1 MSIWQTENDIKALS
15 PHVHACSLY
24 SDQEQQRRQFVPFI
38 QSGLL
43 QGEQCI
49 YFLDH
54 NTPEFVLD
62 SLQANG
68 FNAMPYVNSHALA
81 LVKIAD
87 IMSAVGS
94 FSASKLLT
102 YWSSLLANCEREG
115 FAGFRATGEMTWALH
130 SEFNFKALTAY
141 ESQLNKF
148 ALDRNVSFLCQYHR
162 KDFPANKLKDVI
174 SVHPVIIDNDKVLD
188 NPTHIGDHAFGA
200 NSAEAHLQA
209 TLDTLSMAKILRK
222 TNDELVSSLAEQKR
236 LQKELQRL
244 DKERHDRESVEVE
257 RQQYRL
263 IAETIPQV
271 VWTTNADGI
280 IDYFNPFWYRYTG
293 MLPENAM
300 PRGWVN
306 SIHPED
312 VSGLLDSWKQC
323 QKTGE
328 NYQKEF
334 RFKAA
339 DGSYAWYLAKAV
351 PMRDR
356 QGNIVEWFGVSV
368 DIHEHKTLS
377 QTLAAQ
383 RDKAEEATR
392 TKSIFL
398 ANMSHEIRT
407 PMNAIIGMSNILLK
421 TRLDECQSEYAG
433 NIREAA
439 ISLLSVIND
448 ILDFSKVEAGKVA
461 LESVAFN
468 LADLIE
474 HTCGFLSPSARAKAL
489 SIVSHID
496 PSIPKSILGDPEKI
510 RQIIV
515 NLASNSMK
523 FSDHGE
529 IVIRAD
535 LQSKRN
541 DMANIRFSVT
551 DQGIG
556 MSDEVQSRL
565 FKPYVQADPSIAAKF
580 GGSGLGLSICK
591 SLVEL
596 MNGQIG
602 IESAPAKGASIWFF
616 LPLQCSSDLQ
626 VTASQ
631 KNKASYTN
639 SASNPLRK
647 ELILIVE
654 DYPINQQV
662 AKLYLFDLGFP
673 SRITNNGKEA
683 LKALKKTRYDLILMD
698 CQMPEMD
705 GFAATS
711 IIRESETSSG
721 RHIPIVAMTAHAMRG
736 DRERCIAS
744 GYDDYISKPVDP
756 EELRSTLEKFLPTPA
771 HRHTD
776 VPVALDRVQLRYGEI
791 SEHLLKMFFA
801 NAPADVKNLRLAF
814 DEADRKS
821 FISTVHGF
829 KGVCSTV
836 FASQMKDTCVT
847 IESAARQS
855 NWDAIPD
862 LLQQLEVETTEMQE
876 FLEQNLSGIST

>member
-1 MSIWQTENDIKALS
+1 MSISQTENDIKALQT
-15 PHVHACSLY
+15 HVHACSLY
-24 SDQEQQRRQFVPFI
+24 SDNEQQKRQFVPYI

-43 QGEQCI
+43 LGEQCI

-54 NTPEFVLD
+54 NTPEFVLEA
-62 SLQANG
+62 LQENG
-68 FNAMPYVNSHALA
+68 FNAQPYLDSQALSI
-81 LVKIAD
+81 VKLSD
-87 IMSAVGS
+87 ITSAVGS

-102 YWSSLLANCEREG
+102 YWSSLLAHCEREG

-130 SEFNFKALTAY
+130 SEFNLKALTAY

-148 ALDRNVSFLCQYHR
+148 AIDRNVSFLCQYHR
-162 KDFPANKLKDVI
+162 DQFPANKLKDVI
-174 SVHPVIIDNDKVLD
+174 SVHPVIIDKDTVLD
-188 NPTHIGDHAFGA
+188 NPAHIRDHDFGA

-209 TLDTLSMAKILRK
+209 TLDTLSMAKVLRQ
-222 TNDELVSSLAEQKR
+222 TNDELMSSIAEQKR

-244 DKERHDRESVEVE
+244 DKERQDRESVEAE
-257 RQQYRL
+257 RRQYRL

-280 IDYFNPFWYRYTG
+280 IEYFNPFWYRYTG
-293 MLPENAM
+293 MLPENAL
-300 PRGWVN
+300 PKGWIK
-306 SIHPED
+306 SIHPD
-312 VSGLLDSWKQC
+312 DLAGLLESWRHC
-323 QKTGE
+323 QRTGE
-328 NYQKEF
+328 SYQKEY

-421 TRLDECQSEYAG
+421 TNLDECQSEYAG

-461 LESVAFN
+461 LEVVAFN
-468 LADLIE
+468 LTDLIE
-474 HTCGFLSPSARAKAL
+474 NTCGFLSPSAGAKGV

-496 PSIPKSILGDPEKI
+496 SSIPGSIFGDPEKI

-523 FSDHGE
+523 FSDHGD

-541 DMANIRFSVT
+541 DMVNVRFSVT

-565 FKPYVQADPSIAAKF
+565 FKPFVQADPSIAAKF

-596 MNGQIG
+596 MNGEIG
-602 IESAPAKGASIWFF
+602 IESAPGKGACIWFS
-616 LPLQCSSDLQ
+616 LPLQRSTESQ
-626 VTASQ
+626 VAARQ
-631 KNKASYTN
+631 KDKASHTN
-639 SASNPLRK
+639 NAIKPLRK

-662 AKLYLFDLGFP
+662 AKLYLCDLGF
-673 SRITNNGKEA
+673 SSHITNNGKEA
-683 LKALKKTRYDLILMD
+683 IKALKETRYDLILMD

-711 IIRESETSSG
+711 IIRETEALTG
-721 RHIPIVAMTAHAMRG
+721 RHIPIIAMTAHAMGG
-736 DRERCIAS
+736 DRERCIAA
-744 GYDDYISKPVDP
+744 GHDDYISKPVDP
-756 EELRSTLEKFLPTPA
+756 EELRAKLEKFLPAPGN
-771 HRHTD
+771 HQTD
-776 VPVALDRVQLRYGEI
+776 VPVALDRVHSRYGEI
-791 SEHLLKMFFA
+791 SERLLRMFFA
-801 NAPADVKNLRLAF
+801 NAPRDVKNLKSAF
-814 DEADRKS
+814 DDQDHKS
-821 FISTVHGF
+821 FIHTVHGF

-847 IESAARQS
+847 IESAARES
-855 NWDAIPD
+855 KWDVIPD
-862 LLQQLEVETTEMQE
+862 LLQQLEMETTEMQE
-876 FLEQNLSGIST
+876 FLEQNLSGMST

>member
-1 MSIWQTENDIKALS
+1 MSIWQTENDIKALQT
-15 PHVHACSLY
+15 HVHACSLY
-24 SDQEQQRRQFVPFI
+24 SDNEQQRRQFVPYI

-43 QGEQCI
+43 LGEQCI

-62 SLQANG
+62 ALQENG
-68 FNAMPYVNSHALA
+68 FNALPYLESNALSI
-81 LVKIAD
+81 VQMAD
-87 IMSAVGS
+87 ITSAVGS

-102 YWSSLLANCEREG
+102 YWSSLFTRCESEG

-141 ESQLNKF
+141 ESELNKF
-148 ALDRNVSFLCQYHR
+148 AMEHNVSFLCQYHR
-162 KDFPANKLKDVI
+162 TDFPANKLKDVI
-174 SVHPVIIDNDKVLD
+174 SVHPVIIDIDKVLD
-188 NPTHIGDHAFGA
+188 NPTHIRDHDFGA

-209 TLDTLSMAKILRK
+209 TLDTLSMAKVLRQ
-222 TNDELVSSLAEQKR
+222 TNDELMSSIAEQQR

-244 DKERHDRESVEVE
+244 DKVRHDRESVEVE
-257 RQQYRL
+257 RRQYRL

-293 MLPENAM
+293 MLPENAL
-300 PRGWVN
+300 PKGWVKTV
-306 SIHPED
+306 HPED
-312 VSGLLDSWKQC
+312 LAGLLKAWKEC
-323 QKTGE
+323 QSTGE
-328 NYQKEF
+328 SFQKEYRF
-334 RFKAA
+334 RAA
-339 DGSYAWYLAKAV
+339 DGSYTWYLAKAV

-377 QTLAAQ
+377 QSLAAQ

-421 TRLDECQSEYAG
+421 TRLDECQNEYAG

-439 ISLLSVIND
+439 ISLLSIIND

-461 LESVAFN
+461 LEVVAFN
-468 LADLIE
+468 LVDLIE
-474 HTCGFLSPSARAKAL
+474 AICGFLSPSARAKGV
-489 SIVSHID
+489 SIVSHLD
-496 PSIPKSILGDPEKI
+496 SSIPKSIFGDPEKV
-510 RQIIV
+510 RQILI

-541 DMANIRFSVT
+541 DMINVRFSVS

-565 FKPYVQADPSIAAKF
+565 FKPFVQADPSIAAKF

-596 MNGQIG
+596 MNGEIG
-602 IESAPAKGASIWFF
+602 IESAPGKGACIWFS
-616 LPLQCSSDLQ
+616 LPLQCSTDLQ
-626 VTASQ
+626 VAAHQKDRASHT
-631 KNKASYTN
+631 NNAST
-639 SASNPLRK
+639 PLRN

-662 AKLYLFDLGFP
+662 AKLYLCDLGFP
-673 SRITNNGKEA
+673 SHITNNGKEA
-683 LKALKKTRYDLILMD
+683 IKALKETRYDLILMD

-711 IIRESETSSG
+711 IIRETESQTG
-721 RHIPIVAMTAHAMRG
+721 RHIPIIAMTAHAMGG
-736 DRERCIAS
+736 DRERCIAA
-744 GYDDYISKPVDP
+744 GCDDYISKPVDP

-771 HRHTD
+771 HQQAE
-776 VPVALDRVQLRYGEI
+776 VPVALDKVHSRYGEI
-791 SEHLLKMFFA
+791 SERLLRMFFS
-801 NAPADVKNLRLAF
+801 NAPTDVKNLKSAF
-814 DEADRKS
+814 DDNDRKS
-821 FISTVHGF
+821 FIHTIHGF

-847 IESAARQS
+847 IESAARDS
-855 NWDAIPD
+855 NWDVIPD
-862 LLQQLEVETTEMQE
+862 LLQQLELETTEMQE
-876 FLEQNLSGIST
+876 FLERNLSGIST